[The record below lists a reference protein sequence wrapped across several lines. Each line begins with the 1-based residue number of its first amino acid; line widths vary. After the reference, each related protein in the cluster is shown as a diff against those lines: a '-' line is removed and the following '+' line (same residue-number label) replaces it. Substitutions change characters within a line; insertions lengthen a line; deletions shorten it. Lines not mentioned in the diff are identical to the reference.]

1 MNVYFVLFYRLLT
14 VNKAVGQS
22 PLKNGILYPSDILTN
37 ILVPFVGFSNNM
49 QLARESDI
57 IIIIII
63 FSNIII
69 IIIRGNDVSPIQNE
83 MDF

>member
-37 ILVPFVGFSNNM
+37 ILVPFAGFSNNSS
-49 QLARESDI
+49 REKVI
-57 IIIIII
+57 
-63 FSNIII
+63 
-69 IIIRGNDVSPIQNE
+69 
-83 MDF
+83 